1 MIPQTVTFLPGGKA
15 EDARGQVTFVNEFP
29 FQDFKRFYTITNH
42 DIGFVRAW
50 HGHKLESKA
59 YFVISGSVQVG
70 AVKID
75 DWSNPS
81 QDCHVETHI
90 LKAGE
95 PGVLFIPG
103 GYANGF
109 KSLTQDAKVIIFS
122 NFTLEESLNDDY
134 RFDPFYWNP
143 WNQINPTQ

>member
-1 MIPQTVTFLPGGKA
+1 MIPQTVTFLPGGLA
-15 EDARGQVTFVNEFP
+15 EDARGQVSFVNEFP
-29 FQDFKRFYTITNH
+29 FQEFKRFYTITNH
-42 DIGFVRAW
+42 EFGFVRAW
-50 HGHKLESKA
+50 HGHKFESKA
-59 YFVISGSVQVG
+59 YFVVSGAVQVG

-81 QDCHVETHI
+81 PDCDVVTHI
-90 LKAGE
+90 LDAGK

-134 RFDPFYWNP
+134 RFEPFYWNP
-143 WNQINPTQ
+143 WQSEL